1 MRDDRFETRDRGIRR
16 VHTVTASVAAAALL
30 GTGVIVYEMAAPASA
45 ARQTN
50 QNDQTGTGDQQQ
62 PGSGDDGQF
71 DQQAPG
77 DDGGT
82 VQPPV
87 QVPAPGGR
95 FGHHASSGGS

>member
-1 MRDDRFETRDRGIRR
+1 MRNDPFETRDRGIRR

-45 ARQTN
+45 ATQTN
-50 QNDQTGTGDQQQ
+50 PNDQTGTGDQQQ
-62 PGSGDDGQF
+62 PGSGD
-71 DQQAPG
+71 